1 MDATSLVMK
10 GATSSLTRRKPPAE
24 TPRGSKRLRL
34 AVGSSKTE
42 LPLPRAVH
50 RLSLLLNVIRRLGWL
65 LITKGLPSALL
76 LLRDALRAVLELVG
90 ALGARRAQ
98 FFRPAR
104 PPLCGIAPSRMI
116 APPPLIHTR
125 ISGARRQGRRLAAPV
140 RPPAQPRLRVAQP
153 VGPPAALVG
162 RRDPVARLHLGDAG
176 HRRRGGLNQRTR
188 GRVARPRGASSRHLV
203 VRVAHGQA
211 MMMIEHVI

>member
-1 MDATSLVMK
+1 MDAT
-10 GATSSLTRRKPPAE
+10 TSLTRRKPPAE
-24 TPRGSKRLRL
+24 APRGSTTLRL

-98 FFRPAR
+98 FVCPAR

-116 APPPLIHTR
+116 APPPLIPC

-162 RRDPVARLHLGDAG
+162 RRHPVARLHLGDAG

-188 GRVARPRGASSRHLV
+188 GRVARPRGASRLSSSSTGRSWTGHDDD
-203 VRVAHGQA
+203 RS
-211 MMMIEHVI
+211 M

>member
-1 MDATSLVMK
+1 MGDK
-10 GATSSLTRRKPPAE
+10 DATSSLTRRKPPAE
-24 TPRGSKRLRL
+24 APRGSTTLRL
-34 AVGSSKTE
+34 AVGSSRAE

-98 FFRPAR
+98 FVCPAR

-116 APPPLIHTR
+116 ASR
-125 ISGARRQGRRLAAPV
+125 
-140 RPPAQPRLRVAQP
+140 
-153 VGPPAALVG
+153 
-162 RRDPVARLHLGDAG
+162 
-176 HRRRGGLNQRTR
+176 
-188 GRVARPRGASSRHLV
+188 SSRCWITWPSSRSTFV
-203 VRVAHGQA
+203 YCA
-211 MMMIEHVI
+211 